1 MDEVKLQR
9 TTIPISALVDSVDR
23 QQIRLPEIQRDYV
36 WKPAQIAGL
45 LDSLYR
51 EYPSGSILLWE
62 TNESVEEKSP
72 KFDPT
77 GSPPLTKSVQY
88 LIDGQQRLTSLHR
101 VFHESERDNANRARV
116 VFSVE
121 DERFQIQS
129 AATSRDPRW
138 VLVHEV
144 LRETDLFAY
153 VDRLSERV
161 PGLDR
166 SEIGK
171 RLSRLQAISKYL
183 YHVEIISH
191 LPYEEVTEIFI
202 RVNSKGRALKATDLA
217 LAALS
222 VRWRGVMK
230 GLEEERDHW
239 KGKGWP
245 SIDLAFLARAIAA
258 AATESRTLA
267 GFKDTPQP
275 ALETGFAQAKQG
287 LRHLTKLLENN
298 AGIETSSLIP
308 SSNALVPIVAY
319 LGRRPDTPL
328 PVDEANALLYWLF
341 GAFLTGRYN
350 QSGDTRIAEDAKA
363 VREVDP
369 IAALYRNL
377 GLLGARLEVTEQG
390 LAGKGA
396 GSPYFLLSYLASRQA
411 RATDWFYAIRIGLDA
426 DGSRAIEHHHIHPQA
441 TLKKSYSK
449 AEVNDLANLA
459 FISSRANKR
468 ISNRSPERYFT
479 EVSDD
484 ELSRHFVPLDP
495 SLRIAAAYPEF
506 VRERRRLLAVA
517 MTVFLDSYRPSF
529 VHGEQTVEAPR
540 ERLTATL
547 YVGPDIEPAQ
557 RPLEFRARVDG
568 TEWVGVTM
576 LAELQRFLSDLDDGL
591 SAALEISGEMVM
603 AEGGAERLEVPVGPF
618 LVTGTLDEWR
628 AMVERE
634 IESAEDVAQSP
645 ALHPSPAWTAER
657 TPFLVAETE

>member
-9 TTIPISALVDSVDR
+9 TTIPIGALVDSVDR

-62 TNESVEEKSP
+62 TDESVEERSP

-77 GSPPLTKSVQY
+77 GAPPLTRSVQY
-88 LIDGQQRLTSLHR
+88 LLDGQQRLTSLHR
-101 VFHESERDNANRARV
+101 VFHESQRDEPDRAMV

-129 AATSRDPRW
+129 AATARDPRW
-138 VLVHEV
+138 VLVHAI

-153 VDRLSERV
+153 VDQLSEKV

-166 SEIGK
+166 KEIGK

-183 YHVEIISH
+183 YHVEIISN

-202 RVNSKGRALKATDLA
+202 RVNSKGRALKTTDLA

-230 GLEEERDHW
+230 GLEDERDHW
-239 KGKGWP
+239 RSKGWP

-258 AATESRTLA
+258 VATESRTLA

-275 ALETGFAQAKQG
+275 ALEAGFVQVKHG
-287 LRHLTKLLENN
+287 LRHLTKLLQNN

-319 LGRRPDTPL
+319 LGTRPETPL
-328 PVDEANALLYWLF
+328 PADEGKALLYWLF

-363 VREVDP
+363 VREADP
-369 IAALYRNL
+369 IDALYKNL
-377 GLLGARLEVTEQG
+377 GLLGGRLEVTEQG

-396 GSPYFLLSYLASRQA
+396 GSPYFLLSYLAA
-411 RATDWFYAIRIGLDA
+411 RRAGATDWFHGIRIGLDA
-426 DGSRAIEHHHIHPQA
+426 DGSRAIEYHHIHPQA

-468 ISNRSPERYFT
+468 ISNRSPERYFP
-479 EVSDD
+479 ELGDD
-484 ELSRHFVPLDP
+484 ELGRHFVPLDP
-495 SLRIAAAYPEF
+495 SLRVASAYPDF
-506 VRERRRLLAVA
+506 IRERRRLLAVA
-517 MTVFLDSYRPSF
+517 MTEFLDSFRPPF
-529 VHGEQTVEAPR
+529 VRSERTVEAPR
-540 ERLTATL
+540 ERLTVTL
-547 YVGPDIEPAQ
+547 YMGRDIEPAQ
-557 RPLEFRARVDG
+557 RLMEFRAQSDG
-568 TEWVGVTM
+568 TEWVGVTK
-576 LAELQRFLSDLDDGL
+576 LLEVQRFLSDLDDGL
-591 SAALEISGEMVM
+591 SAALEVSGETVM
-603 AEGGAERLEVPVGPF
+603 TEGATERLEFPIGPF

-634 IESAEDVAQSP
+634 IESAEEVAALP
-645 ALHPSPAWTAER
+645 VLHPSAAWTAER
-657 TPFLVAETE
+657 APFPVAETE